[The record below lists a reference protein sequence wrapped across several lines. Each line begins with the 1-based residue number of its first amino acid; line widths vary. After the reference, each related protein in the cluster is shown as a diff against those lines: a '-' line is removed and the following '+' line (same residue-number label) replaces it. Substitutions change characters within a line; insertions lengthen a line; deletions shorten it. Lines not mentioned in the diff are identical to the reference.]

1 MTIFIDCYDRICMIE
16 EGADCN
22 ILLKELNEGS
32 RTAFDLL
39 FLRYQPKVLAFL
51 KTCTGD
57 EEQARDIAQ
66 DIFFNIWKDRTK
78 LSGIRSFEGYLFQ
91 MARFSLYNYF
101 DHLDVVK
108 KYVEEGKK
116 HPEGTACGPEDKLKE
131 RQVRTVIA
139 ETVRKMPQRRRE
151 IFVMSRY
158 GGYSNDEI
166 AERLNISKRTVEN
179 HLTAALSVLRHAL
192 KYLLCVIAPLAY
204 FIYG

>member
-1 MTIFIDCYDRICMIE
+1 MQKEVSIF
-16 EGADCN
+16 
-22 ILLKELNEGS
+22 LKELSEGS
-32 RTAFDLL
+32 RTAFDWL
-39 FLRYQPKVLAFL
+39 FIRYQPKVVAFL
-51 KTCTGD
+51 KACTGD

-66 DIFFNIWKDRTK
+66 DIFFNIWKDRAK

-91 MARFSLYNYF
+91 MARFSVYNYY

-116 HPEGTACGPEDKLKE
+116 QPEGTASGPEEKMKE
-131 RQVRTVIA
+131 RQIRAVIA

-151 IFVMSRY
+151 IFVMSRW

-166 AERLNISKRTVEN
+166 AERLNINKRTVEN
-179 HLTAALSVLRHAL
+179 HLTAALSALRHSL
-192 KYLLCVIAPLAY
+192 KYLLCVIMPLAY